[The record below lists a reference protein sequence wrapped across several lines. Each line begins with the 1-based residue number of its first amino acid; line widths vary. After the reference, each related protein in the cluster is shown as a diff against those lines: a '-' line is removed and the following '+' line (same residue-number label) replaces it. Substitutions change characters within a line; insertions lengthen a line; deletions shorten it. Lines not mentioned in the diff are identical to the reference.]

1 MHGKIDFLSTTKA
14 STIKLILR
22 MMSQTKNKRLD
33 CAVEGDTHKNQT
45 IRNQTT
51 LAEQK
56 DNWPK
61 PSNLDWTV
69 ENTTFQLIH
78 TVSRNTPFVKL
89 VMVWWDSMLCQGTCV
104 GMVCGDP

>member
-1 MHGKIDFLSTTKA
+1 
-14 STIKLILR
+14 
-22 MMSQTKNKRLD
+22 MMNQTKDKRLNY
-33 CAVEGDTHKNQT
+33 AVERDTHKNQT

-51 LAEQK
+51 LAGQK

-78 TVSRNTPFVKL
+78 TVSRNTPFVML
-89 VMVWWDSMLCQGTCV
+89 VMVWWDDQCCAKGCV
-104 GMVCGDP
+104 WVWCVITPKIYSCRAQSIQSRQ